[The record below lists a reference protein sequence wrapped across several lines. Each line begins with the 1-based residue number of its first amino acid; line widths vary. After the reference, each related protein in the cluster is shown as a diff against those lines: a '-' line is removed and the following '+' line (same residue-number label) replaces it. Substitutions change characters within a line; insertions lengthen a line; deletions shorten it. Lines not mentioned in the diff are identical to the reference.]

1 MLEKIKTPKDVK
13 KLSIAQLQELAEDI
27 RKRII
32 QVTAKTGGH
41 VAPSLGATDIA
52 IALLKMF
59 DPLEDRI
66 VWDVGHQSYAYK
78 ILTERNEQF
87 DTLRQFNGL
96 SGFNNIFESKYDA
109 YGVGHASTSI
119 SAALG
124 IAVAKEMKNEKC
136 HSIAVIGDGALTGGM
151 AFEALN
157 HAGHLQK
164 DMIVILNDNNFSIS
178 KNVGALQAHLTNML
192 VSRPYNATK
201 NLIWDFVQ
209 HLPSRIRRRVILSA
223 RTLEENMINT
233 LAPNIIFE
241 DLGFKYLGP
250 IDGHD
255 IPRMIRI
262 FHKIKTNLTGP
273 IFVHIVT
280 QKGKGYEYAED
291 DAARFHGL
299 GPYEIKT
306 GKSKKKKAE
315 TYSKVFGNTLCKI
328 AEKNKDIVAITAAMT
343 DGTGLVEYAEK
354 FPERFFDVAIAEQHA
369 VTFAGGLAVQGIKPF
384 VAIYSTFLQRALD
397 QVIHDIALQ
406 KLPVVFCLDRAGLVG
421 DDGAT
426 HHGVFDLSYLNVVPG
441 LIILIPANAEE
452 LSAMLKF
459 SAKYKDGPIVIRYPR
474 GCATYLN
481 DKIEPIEIGKSVI
494 VQEGKDIAIIGVG
507 KAMEDAEIIFQ
518 ELKNKLPDINPY
530 LINPRFL
537 KPLDITLF
545 NNLEKKVH
553 TIITIEDNALIGG
566 FGSMLK
572 SHFSNSAVKIHS
584 YGIPDEFIEHGS
596 VDQLKNMIGISA
608 KQITKEIISI
618 LK

>member
-13 KLSIAQLQELAEDI
+13 KLSIVQLQELAEDV

-52 IALLKMF
+52 VALLKMF

-66 VWDVGHQSYAYK
+66 IWDVGHQSYAYK

-87 DTLRQFNGL
+87 ETLRQFNGL
-96 SGFNNIFESKYDA
+96 SGFNNIFESEYDA
-109 YGVGHASTSI
+109 FGVGHASTSI

-124 IAVAKEMKNEKC
+124 ITVAKEMKGKNGRT
-136 HSIAVIGDGALTGGM
+136 IAIIGDGALTGGM
-151 AFEALN
+151 SFEALN

-178 KNVGALQAHLTNML
+178 KSVGALQAHLIDML
-192 VSRPYNATK
+192 VSRPYNVTK

-209 HLPSRIRRRVILSA
+209 HLPHRIRRRVILSA

-262 FHKIKTNLTGP
+262 FNNIKNNLSGP

-280 QKGKGYEYAED
+280 QKGKGYEHAED
-291 DAARFHGL
+291 DASRFHGL
-299 GPYEIKT
+299 GPYEIET
-306 GKSKKKKAE
+306 GKCKKKKAE
-315 TYSKVFGNTLCKI
+315 TYSKVFGNTLCRI
-328 AEKNKDIVAITAAMT
+328 AEKNKDIVAITAAMA
-343 DGTGLVEYAEK
+343 DGTGLSDFEEK
-354 FPERFFDVAIAEQHA
+354 FPDQFFDVGIAEQHA

-426 HHGVFDLSYLNVVPG
+426 HHGVFDLSYLNLIPD

-452 LSAMLKF
+452 LSAMLEF
-459 SAKYKDGPIVIRYPR
+459 AANYKEGPIVIRYPR
-474 GCATYLN
+474 GNAAYSES
-481 DKIEPIEIGKSVI
+481 KIKPIEIGKSVI
-494 VQEGKDIAIIGVG
+494 VHEGKDIAIIGVG
-507 KAMEDAEIIFQ
+507 KAMEDAEIIYQ
-518 ELKNKLPDINPY
+518 DLKDKLPGIDPY

-537 KPLDITLF
+537 KPLDT
-545 NNLEKKVH
+545 NLLTKIEKKIH

-566 FGSMLK
+566 FGSMIK
-572 SHFSNSAVKIHS
+572 SHFSNSDVKVYS
-584 YGIPDEFIEHGS
+584 FGIPDEFITHGTI
-596 VDQLKNMIGISA
+596 DQLKNMIGISA
-608 KQITKEIISI
+608 EKITKEIISI

>member
-13 KLSIAQLQELAEDI
+13 KLSIVQLQELAEDV

-52 IALLKMF
+52 VALLKMF

-66 VWDVGHQSYAYK
+66 VWDVGHQSYAFK

-87 DTLRQFNGL
+87 ETLRQFGGL
-96 SGFNNIFESKYDA
+96 SGFNNISESKYDA

-124 IAVAKEMKNEKC
+124 IAVAKEMKGENGRT
-136 HSIAVIGDGALTGGM
+136 IAIIGDGALTGGM
-151 AFEALN
+151 SFEALN
-157 HAGHLQK
+157 HAGHLK
-164 DMIVILNDNNFSIS
+164 KEIIVILNDNNFSIS
-178 KNVGALQAHLTNML
+178 KNVGALQAYLTNML

-201 NLIWDFVQ
+201 SLIYDLVQ
-209 HLPSRIRRRVILSA
+209 HLPHRIRRRVILSA
-223 RTLEENMINT
+223 RILEENMVHT

-262 FHKIKTNLTGP
+262 FNKIKTNLTGP
-273 IFVHIVT
+273 ILVHIVT
-280 QKGKGYEYAED
+280 QKGKGYEHAED

-306 GKSKKKKAE
+306 GKSKKKKGE

-328 AEKNKDIVAITAAMT
+328 AEKNKSIVAITAAMT
-343 DGTGLVEYAEK
+343 DGTGLADFAEK
-354 FPERFFDVAIAEQHA
+354 FPDQFFDVGIAEQHA

-384 VAIYSTFLQRALD
+384 VAIYSTFLQRAFD

-406 KLPVVFCLDRAGLVG
+406 KLPIVFCLDRAGLVG

-426 HHGVFDLSYLNVVPG
+426 HHGVFDLSYLNLIPG
-441 LIILIPANAEE
+441 LLILIPANAEE

-459 SAKYKDGPIVIRYPR
+459 AADYKDEPIVIRYPR
-474 GCATYLN
+474 GCANYLN
-481 DKIEPIEIGKSVI
+481 SKIEPIQIGKGVI
-494 VQEGKDIAIIGVG
+494 VHEGKDVAIIGVG
-507 KAMEDAEIIFQ
+507 KAMEDAEIVYN
-518 ELKNKLPDINPY
+518 E
-530 LINPRFL
+530 
-537 KPLDITLF
+537 
-545 NNLEKKVH
+545 
-553 TIITIEDNALIGG
+553 
-566 FGSMLK
+566 
-572 SHFSNSAVKIHS
+572 
-584 YGIPDEFIEHGS
+584 
-596 VDQLKNMIGISA
+596 
-608 KQITKEIISI
+608 
-618 LK
+618 

>member
-13 KLSIAQLQELAEDI
+13 RLSIVQLQELAEDV

-52 IALLKMF
+52 VALLKMF

-87 DTLRQFNGL
+87 ETLRQFGGL

-124 IAVAKEMKNEKC
+124 IAVAKEMKGKNGRT
-136 HSIAVIGDGALTGGM
+136 IAVIGDGALTGGM

-262 FHKIKTNLTGP
+262 FNKIKTNLTGP

-280 QKGKGYEYAED
+280 QKGKGYEHAED

-299 GPYEIKT
+299 GPYEIET
-306 GKSKKKKAE
+306 GKSKKKKAD

-328 AEKNKDIVAITAAMT
+328 AEKNKNVVAITAAMT
-343 DGTGLVEYAEK
+343 DGVGLADYAER
-354 FPERFFDVAIAEQHA
+354 FPDQFFDVGIAEQHA

-384 VAIYSTFLQRALD
+384 VAIYSTFLQRAFD

-406 KLPVVFCLDRAGLVG
+406 KLPIVFCLDRAGLVG

-426 HHGVFDLSYLNVVPG
+426 HHGVFDLSFLNLVPD
-441 LIILIPANAEE
+441 LLILIPTNAEE
-452 LSAMLKF
+452 LAAMLEF
-459 SAKYKDGPIVIRYPR
+459 SADYKDGPIVIRYPR
-474 GCATYLN
+474 GNATYLDN
-481 DKIEPIEIGKSVI
+481 KIEPIEIGKSVI
-494 VQEGKDIAIIGVG
+494 VHEGKDIAIIGVG
-507 KAMEDAEIIFQ
+507 KAMEDAEIVYN
-518 ELKNKLPDINPY
+518 ELKKKLPDIDPY

-537 KPLDITLF
+537 KPLDKAVF
-545 NNLEKKVH
+545 NDLEKKIH
-553 TIITIEDNALIGG
+553 TIITIEDNVLIGG
-566 FGSMLK
+566 FGSMIK
-572 SHFSNSAVKIHS
+572 SYFSNSDIKVYS
-584 YGIPDEFIEHGS
+584 FGIPDEFIEHGT
-596 VDQLKNMIGISA
+596 VDQLKDMMGISA
-608 KQITKEIISI
+608 KKITKEIISI

>member
-13 KLSIAQLQELAEDI
+13 KLSIAQLQELAEDV

-41 VAPSLGATDIA
+41 VAPSLGATDLAIA
-52 IALLKMF
+52 ILKMF

-78 ILTERNEQF
+78 ILTERNEKF
-87 DTLRQFNGL
+87 ETLRQFNGL

-124 IAVAKEMKNEKC
+124 IAVAKEIKGDKGRALA
-136 HSIAVIGDGALTGGM
+136 IIGDGALTGGVS
-151 AFEALN
+151 FEALN

-178 KNVGALQAHLTNML
+178 KNVGALQSYLTNML

-201 NLIWDFVQ
+201 NLIYDFVQ
-209 HLPSRIRRRVILSA
+209 HLPHRIRRRVILSA
-223 RTLEENMINT
+223 RALEENMINS

-280 QKGKGYEYAED
+280 QKGKGYEHAED
-291 DAARFHGL
+291 DASRFHGL

-315 TYSKVFGNTLCKI
+315 TYSRVFGNTLCEI
-328 AEKNKDIVAITAAMT
+328 AAKNKNVVAITAAMT
-343 DGTGLVEYAEK
+343 DGTGLAEYAEK
-354 FPERFFDVAIAEQHA
+354 FPDQFFDVGIAEQHA

-384 VAIYSTFLQRALD
+384 VAIYSTFLQRAFD
-397 QVIHDIALQ
+397 QIIHDVALQ
-406 KLPVVFCLDRAGLVG
+406 KLPIVFCLDRAGLVG

-426 HHGVFDLSYLNVVPG
+426 HHGIFDLSYLNLIPG
-441 LIILIPANAEE
+441 LQILIPTNAEE
-452 LSAMLKF
+452 FSAMLKF
-459 SAKYKDGPIVIRYPR
+459 AADHRDGPIVIRYPR
-474 GCATYLN
+474 GCAKYI
-481 DKIEPIEIGKSVI
+481 DRKIEPVKIGNGVI
-494 VQEGKDIAIIGVG
+494 VHEGKDIAIIGVG
-507 KAMEDAEIIFQ
+507 KAMEDAEIIYN
-518 ELKNKLPDINPY
+518 ELKSKLPNSNPY
-530 LINPRFL
+530 LVNPRFL
-537 KPLDITLF
+537 KPLDINLF
-545 NNLEKKVH
+545 KDLEEKVH
-553 TIITIEDNALIGG
+553 TIFTIEDSALIGG
-566 FGSMLK
+566 FGDTLK
-572 SHFSNSAVKIHS
+572 AHFSNSNVKIYS
-584 YGIPDEFIEHGS
+584 FGIPDEFIEHGT
-596 VDQLKNMIGISA
+596 VDQLKDMIGITPE
-608 KQITKEIISI
+608 KIMKEIISI